1 MPDESPTA
9 APQFDADDFMSRLA
23 AYEARAAALYPTNK
37 ANIHAALAAAGITCV
52 TVSFDGVGD
61 SGQIEHVEAKAGEAQ
76 VELPDTP
83 VEIASTEYF
92 AEDIHPRTEPL
103 PQAIESMCYLI
114 LEAKHGGW
122 ENNEGAY
129 GAFEFDVAGDLITLD
144 FNYRI
149 EAVDSHT
156 HEF

>member
-1 MPDESPTA
+1 MPEESPA
-9 APQFDADDFMSRLA
+9 SAPQFDADDVMSGLT
-23 AYEARAAALYPTNK
+23 AYEARAAELYPANK
-37 ANIHAALAAAGITCV
+37 ANILAVLAAAGITCV

-61 SGQIEHVEAKAGEAQ
+61 SGQIENVEAMAGETQ
-76 VELPDTP
+76 VELPATP

-92 AEDIHPRTEPL
+92 TEEIHRRTQLL
-103 PQAIESMCYLI
+103 PDAIESMCYLI

-129 GAFEFDVAGDLITLD
+129 GEFVFDVPGDLITLD

-149 EAVDSHT
+149 EAVDNHT